1 MKKQFG
7 PDRRR
12 ACHLEL
18 PPNLEFRSGRLP
30 PDAQILLGN
39 RSGECLQNLLFR
51 RFNLQVIS
59 AQCPKRAAQPGQ
71 NQNPVV
77 GLRLPNRTSQGA
89 FLATCFFSC
98 RHQSDIKVRQLPS
111 SASSRPK
118 SACGHRRSQNVIRL
132 VVTPALMETEG
143 LWPIVI
149 KNPVRV
155 EKISALRP
163 ARFGRAS
170 WMPFPDRNYLNIS
183 SVSFRP

>member
-1 MKKQFG
+1 MSI
-7 PDRRR
+7 DRQ
-12 ACHLEL
+12 L
-18 PPNLEFRSGRLP
+18 PAYFTKSSGWQREIGQHETVRLNEN
-30 PDAQILLGN
+30 DG
-39 RSGECLQNLLFR
+39 
-51 RFNLQVIS
+51 
-59 AQCPKRAAQPGQ
+59 K